1 MTGYF
6 DNSVHGIFSYFV
18 KKEKIDLKEAD
29 EILKLIE
36 KFKQK

>member
-6 DNSVHGIFSYFV
+6 DNSVKRMFSYFV

-29 EILKLIE
+29 EIMKLIE
-36 KFKQK
+36 KLKEK